1 MLDST
6 SNLGGTVYNTN
17 TATYTSASG
26 GDKIKLTGQDPVF
39 TASDAAITFAG
50 GNVLIDT
57 SGSASSP
64 STLTVN
70 NSGSGITFAAI
81 NGTDADIIVLNAG
94 TDSDGTAAKVTVGA
108 ITAGTPEIK
117 SVTITG
123 NDGVTLNGS
132 ISTSDDSGAAV
143 SITGPITL
151 GGDITID
158 TNVTTNDGTI
168 TLGTVDSTDN
178 GQALTID
185 SGAGNVSIGV
195 IGGTA
200 QLDGLTI
207 NTAGA
212 AGDDGDITL
221 AGIGDGTPTYG
232 VVGTVDV
239 GNSRTELLKFTGTSY
254 DIDTGTA
261 TFEAKAG
268 AGTIE
273 IDNASAVEF
282 ITDGTDIT
290 FDTGSI
296 KLSGGSSTKITTGTG
311 AGVVQI
317 DGAIDS
323 NTSTAENLT
332 IISGTGNL
340 VVDGAIGAN
349 VNLGTI
355 DINSGTA
362 DGDGDVT
369 VAAIGAS
376 GSSGAT
382 GAIAI
387 GNTATDV
394 LTLDGQIYES
404 ASTQTYTAKTG
415 AFSILLKPGDGTN
428 DTVAFTTNAGNIKFA
443 TGDVELYGDT
453 THTIDTGAGGGTV
466 IFDGDIQSGDDGD
479 NDILVIKSGDGAVT
493 ITGHI
498 GNTKELGGLLI
509 NDAVAAQLAKME
521 LLPLATP
528 LEMVELVL

>member
-1 MLDST
+1 M
-6 SNLGGTVYNTN
+6 
-17 TATYTSASG
+17 
-26 GDKIKLTGQDPVF
+26 
-39 TASDAAITFAG
+39 
-50 GNVLIDT
+50 
-57 SGSASSP
+57 
-64 STLTVN
+64 
-70 NSGSGITFAAI
+70 
-81 NGTDADIIVLNAG
+81 
-94 TDSDGTAAKVTVGA
+94 
-108 ITAGTPEIK
+108 
-117 SVTITG
+117 
-123 NDGVTLNGS
+123 
-132 ISTSDDSGAAV
+132 
-143 SITGPITL
+143 
-151 GGDITID
+151 
-158 TNVTTNDGTI
+158 
-168 TLGTVDSTDN
+168 
-178 GQALTID
+178 
-185 SGAGNVSIGV
+185 
-195 IGGTA
+195 
-200 QLDGLTI
+200 
-207 NTAGA
+207 
-212 AGDDGDITL
+212 
-221 AGIGDGTPTYG
+221 
-232 VVGTVDV
+232 
-239 GNSRTELLKFTGTSY
+239 
-254 DIDTGTA
+254 
-261 TFEAKAG
+261 
-268 AGTIE
+268 
-273 IDNASAVEF
+273 
-282 ITDGTDIT
+282 
-290 FDTGSI
+290 
-296 KLSGGSSTKITTGTG
+296 
-311 AGVVQI
+311 QI

-466 IFDGDIQSGDDGD
+466 IFDGDIQSGDDGN

-509 NDAVAAQLAKME
+509 NDGSGGSASEDGTITISNTIGNGGAGVIGTTTIGNTKTDSVSFGSSLYSFDGTTTITSETGSNINVAKTGG
-521 LLPLATP
+521 AT
-528 LEMVELVL
+528 VEFETSNDSFTFATEI